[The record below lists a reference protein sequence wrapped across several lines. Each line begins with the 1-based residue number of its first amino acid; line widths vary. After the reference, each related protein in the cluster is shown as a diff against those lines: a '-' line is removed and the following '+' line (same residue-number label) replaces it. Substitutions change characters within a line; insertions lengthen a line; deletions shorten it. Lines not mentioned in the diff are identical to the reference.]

1 MKRHSSEV
9 FFVSVSLLRQ
19 LMLAAL
25 FLVFQGLCFL
35 AHLGEDSTAS
45 WSRNERIWEEKRPR
59 LGRDTNASG
68 TAFANKYRN

>member
-59 LGRDTNASG
+59 LGRDTVASG